1 MGVRASSFLTLN
13 RRSLKKH
20 KKSTPVVIRG
30 IVPGSPAALTKQLEE
45 GDEIVRVNGQN
56 VTIKNIEMIL
66 SVITDEVVFEIHK
79 NLRES
84 PLKHATSPPPSFETS
99 DVMSPYISLS
109 PPHSPSPATH
119 LVMYLTM
126 DIKETD
132 SPEKV

>member
-66 SVITDEVVFEIHK
+66 SVITDEVSK
-79 NLRES
+79 WL
-84 PLKHATSPPPSFETS
+84 LQ
-99 DVMSPYISLS
+99 
-109 PPHSPSPATH
+109 
-119 LVMYLTM
+119 
-126 DIKETD
+126 
-132 SPEKV
+132 